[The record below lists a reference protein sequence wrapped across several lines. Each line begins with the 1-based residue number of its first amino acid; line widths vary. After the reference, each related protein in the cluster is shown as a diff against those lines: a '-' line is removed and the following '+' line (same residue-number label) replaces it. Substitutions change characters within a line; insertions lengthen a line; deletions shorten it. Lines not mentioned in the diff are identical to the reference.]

1 MRDYR
6 KLTSFLNGLQ
16 PKPDAVLHYDLFAD
30 ALVWS
35 DELPAPAD
43 RGGDILFGS
52 ELRGVWHFRTTLILG
67 APKEKFRAAWEEA
80 MRCFPNWPGFDP
92 KRRDAS
98 LADTFLKMQD
108 SAMKKWEAS
117 EKRIEEQLAKTP
129 KKASA

>member
-43 RGGDILFGS
+43 RAGDILIGS

-67 APKEKFRAAWEEA
+67 QPKEKFRAAWEDA
-80 MRCFPNWPGFDP
+80 LKCFPDWPGFDP
-92 KRRDAS
+92 KRRDTA
-98 LADTFLKMQD
+98 LAATFIAMQQ
-108 SAMKKWEAS
+108 AAIKKSEETEA
-117 EKRIEEQLAKTP
+117 RIDAALAQQGQ
-129 KKASA
+129 KANA